1 MGTYVAPTDATVSPP
16 VRGRGHVNV
25 RVSREPVE
33 GITGG
38 DQLSRGHLCGLAGV
52 LADGRLRDFDQ
63 LSGHRFATWCRG
75 EATRRGGD
83 IVMPYA
89 ADVAVEIGG
98 VMVTPGDWVCAD
110 ASGAVVIP
118 AYSIDRV
125 LAAAED
131 IAAED
136 TRFPDRIRG
145 GRGEG
150 LER

>member
-1 MGTYVAPTDATVSPP
+1 
-16 VRGRGHVNV
+16 
-25 RVSREPVE
+25 
-33 GITGG
+33 
-38 DQLSRGHLCGLAGV
+38 
-52 LADGRLRDFDQ
+52 
-63 LSGHRFATWCRG
+63 
-75 EATRRGGD
+75 
-83 IVMPYA
+83 
-89 ADVAVEIGG
+89 
-98 VMVTPGDWVCAD
+98 MVTPGDWVGAT

-125 LAAAED
+125 LAEAED